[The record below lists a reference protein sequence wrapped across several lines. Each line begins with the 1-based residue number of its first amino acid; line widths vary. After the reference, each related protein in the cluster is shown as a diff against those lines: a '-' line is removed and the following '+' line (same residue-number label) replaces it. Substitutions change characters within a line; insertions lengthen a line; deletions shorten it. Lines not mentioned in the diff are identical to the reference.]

1 MPRQRSGSELPFS
14 QRALAAGRALR
25 RRMLALGTRGGA
37 AARIATR
44 ANASARAAA
53 AASPKRSALDGLS
66 DELVLQ
72 LFSRAPFVT
81 HGTLHAV
88 CRRLKTLLRSRE
100 FRQQRAETGL
110 AEHGLVVAGGYRGMF
125 AATVDCSML
134 TGGRWRLIAP
144 VSFPRNCACSAIVED
159 ADGQPEMWV
168 MGGSAGGSILGTVE
182 AYNPRTNTWRSCL
195 PLSQGRARAVAGVV
209 GGRLVVAG
217 GWDGVGHL
225 KSVEAYTPTGWTQLP
240 PLPHATTAATACVLN
255 GRLYVMGGRNCDKL
269 QVLEMSEEREFA
281 WTVKADLPAER
292 YAAASAAHEGT
303 LRLMGGYVG
312 GDPEPSTSVIL
323 YDPANDAWAA
333 GPDLP
338 DPGGYGGCSATI
350 FDGQIHLVTRGAVLE
365 HSEGA
370 WAEVADRPGDTR
382 TLDHACA
389 SLLLG

>member
-1 MPRQRSGSELPFS
+1 
-14 QRALAAGRALR
+14 
-25 RRMLALGTRGGA
+25 
-37 AARIATR
+37 
-44 ANASARAAA
+44 
-53 AASPKRSALDGLS
+53 
-66 DELVLQ
+66 
-72 LFSRAPFVT
+72 
-81 HGTLHAV
+81 
-88 CRRLKTLLRSRE
+88 
-100 FRQQRAETGL
+100 
-110 AEHGLVVAGGYRGMF
+110 
-125 AATVDCSML
+125 
-134 TGGRWRLIAP
+134 
-144 VSFPRNCACSAIVED
+144 
-159 ADGQPEMWV
+159 
-168 MGGSAGGSILGTVE
+168 
-182 AYNPRTNTWRSCL
+182 
-195 PLSQGRARAVAGVV
+195 
-209 GGRLVVAG
+209 
-217 GWDGVGHL
+217 
-225 KSVEAYTPTGWTQLP
+225 
-240 PLPHATTAATACVLN
+240 
-255 GRLYVMGGRNCDKL
+255 MGGRNCDKL

-323 YDPANDAWAA
+323 YDPADDAWAA